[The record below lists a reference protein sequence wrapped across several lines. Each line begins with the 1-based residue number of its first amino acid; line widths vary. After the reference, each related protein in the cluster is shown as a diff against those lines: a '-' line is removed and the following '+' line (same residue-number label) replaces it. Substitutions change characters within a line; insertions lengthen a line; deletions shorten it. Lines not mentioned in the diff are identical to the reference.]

1 MAIWHPIKQE
11 VVLPLG
17 HWDAKK
23 RKYRRDRVVVG
34 TGRKSEW
41 WFQLFFIFDP

>member
-17 HWDAKK
+17 HWDANNENT
-23 RKYRRDRVVVG
+23 VV
-34 TGRKSEW
+34 TA
-41 WFQLFFIFDP
+41 